1 MKMNRCLRL
10 IPAIVVCLPSVL
22 SAQIDRANLK
32 GTVSDATGAAVG
44 NAVVT
49 VSYPQ
54 TGFERTVQST
64 TAGEYVLS
72 ALPLGRC
79 NVSVAAAGFEAKHVN
94 DVDLQVGEFRTVNL
108 QLSVGAVEQVVAV
121 AHLP

>member
-1 MKMNRCLRL
+1 MKMNRCHRL
-10 IPAIVVCLPSVL
+10 VPALVLCLLSVL

-32 GTVSDATGAAVG
+32 GTVSDATAAIVS
-44 NAVVT
+44 NAAVT

-54 TGFERTVQST
+54 TGFARTVQSA

-79 NVSVAAAGFEAKHVN
+79 NISVAVAGFEAKHVN
-94 DVDLQVGEFRTVNL
+94 DVDLQVGEFRTVDL
-108 QLSVGAVEQVVAV
+108 RLGVSVVE
-121 AHLP
+121 